1 MSTELLSRSRQ
12 LLLDLELAYPSDD
25 IRAYPLRGGVASD
38 IARVEAAGRT
48 YCVKFALEKLRV
60 AEDWRA
66 PVHRNKAEYAWLKFA
81 GEVVPDAVPLLFGQ
95 SGEGFA
101 MEYVSAPDVRLW
113 KDMLLNGPPNDLHAR
128 SVARV
133 LARIHSESAQPGF
146 QTAAF
151 ENQQDFLAL
160 RVDPYLLFTAGLH
173 PDLASALQALAD
185 QLLQSRLALVH
196 GDVSPKNILI
206 RCDQPILLDAEC
218 ATVGDPSF
226 DVAFC
231 LNHLLLK
238 SVHLP
243 EYGNALIRS
252 ARIFWDSYAPSISW
266 EAPSKMEAR
275 VAGLLPALM
284 LARVDGKSPVEYLSD
299 RNQKRVRNLSRHILF
314 RGPDCLDDVL
324 ESVFLANESAYA

>member
-1 MSTELLSRSRQ
+1 MSTELSSRCRQ
-12 LLLDLELAYPSDD
+12 LLLDLELADPSDD
-25 IRAYPLRGGVASD
+25 IRAFPLRGGVASD

-66 PVHRNKAEYAWLKFA
+66 PVHRNQAEYAWLKFA
-81 GEVVPDAVPLLFGQ
+81 GKVVPDAVPQLFGQ
-95 SGEGFA
+95 SGQGFA
-101 MEYVSAPDVRLW
+101 MEFVSAPGVRLW
-113 KDMLLNGPPNDLHAR
+113 KDMLLNKPPNDLHAI

-146 QTAAF
+146 RTAPF
-151 ENQQDFLAL
+151 ENQHDFLAL
-160 RVDPYLLFTAGLH
+160 RVDPYLLFTAGRH
-173 PDLASALQALAD
+173 PDMAVALQTLAD

-243 EYGNALIRS
+243 EYCDALIRS
-252 ARIFWDSYAPSISW
+252 ARVFWDSYAPSIRW
-266 EAPSKMEAR
+266 EEPGRMEAR
-275 VAGLLPALM
+275 VARLLPALM
-284 LARVDGKSPVEYLSD
+284 LARVDGKSPVEYLSG
-299 RNQKRVRNLSRHILF
+299 RNQKRVRNLSRHMLS
-314 RGPDCLDDVL
+314 RGSDRLDDVL
-324 ESVFLANESAYA
+324 LTVGQASWNANA